1 MKVSEDIKKVSV
13 VSVTAAVVIFLIW
26 FAGPKLL
33 RACGYAFALLSPVIM
48 GYIFSLL
55 INPFAD
61 KLQKKLK
68 IPRVISVIA
77 VIIIVLVVIGGAV
90 SGIVYNIVG
99 EVKSLA
105 NNWPDLV
112 GYIKNSWDNLLVQW
126 NGIYGTFPDFMQTA
140 LNRLGTNVYLQALEL
155 MSDAEVLGGAQ
166 NVVKSLPAGIIWT
179 IIFVLSMFFSVTQ
192 KQSVNGFL
200 CRLLGERAVNRIKE
214 VKNECKRFLWG
225 YIKAQIILM
234 VIVFFII
241 LIPLAM
247 FNNQYAVLISLL
259 TAFLDAL
266 PFFGSGFVLWPLSI
280 IAFITGNISMGIVYV
295 VIYLM
300 IMLMRRFLEPKLVSD
315 HMGLHPVVTL
325 ATMYV
330 GYCRWGLIGLITGPI
345 LFMLILSVYKV
356 GIFDGIIKV
365 LKRLFDFAKREIK
378 LFADYLDKITK

>member
-1 MKVSEDIKKVSV
+1 MKISENIKKVSV
-13 VSVTAAVVIFLIW
+13 VSVTAAVVIILIW

-33 RACGYAFALLSPVIM
+33 RAFGYAFALLSPVII

-68 IPRVISVIA
+68 IPRVISVIT

-90 SGIVYNIVG
+90 GGIVYNIVG

-112 GYIKNSWDNLLVQW
+112 GYIKNSWDNLLIRW

-140 LNRLGTNVYLQALEL
+140 LNRLGTNVYLQTLEL

-192 KQSVNGFL
+192 KQSVNAFL
-200 CRLLGERAVNRIKE
+200 CSLLGERAVNRIRE

-225 YIKAQIILM
+225 YIKAQMILM
-234 VIVFFII
+234 VIVFFIL
-241 LIPLAM
+241 LIPLAIL
-247 FNNQYAVLISLL
+247 NNQYAVLISLV

-280 IAFITGNISMGIVYV
+280 IAFITGNVSMGIVYV
-295 VIYLM
+295 AIYLM

-315 HMGLHPVVTL
+315 HMGLHPLVTL